1 MQGKNNNI
9 NIGVKS
15 GLIAGLAFGAM
26 MVLMGVLPMIG
37 KLFGFANPIFGFAV
51 HLVFS
56 AIIGA
61 TFGYFFGEAAK
72 DETHAV
78 ILGLVMGFIWW
89 ILGPITIMPVWLGG
103 EARFALDA
111 VVQAV
116 PSLWGHIIFGFVL
129 GLVYPILAKQ
139 EPSNSEADQH

>member
-1 MQGKNNNI
+1 
-9 NIGVKS
+9 
-15 GLIAGLAFGAM
+15 
-26 MVLMGVLPMIG
+26 
-37 KLFGFANPIFGFAV
+37 
-51 HLVFS
+51 LVFS

-61 TFGYFFGEAAK
+61 FFGYFFGEAAK

-78 ILGLVMGFIWW
+78 LLGLVTGFIWW

-111 VVQAV
+111 VVNAV

-129 GLVYPILAKQ
+129 GLVYPILAKRHSSK
-139 EPSNSEADQH
+139 PGVDRN

>member
-1 MQGKNNNI
+1 MQDKQRNI
-9 NIGVKS
+9 SLGVKS
-15 GLIAGLAFGAM
+15 GLVAGLAFGAM

-37 KLFGFANPIFGFAV
+37 KLFGFANPIFGFVV

-78 ILGLVMGFIWW
+78 LLGLVTGFIWW

-103 EARFALDA
+103 EARFALEA
-111 VVQAV
+111 VGQAV

-139 EPSNSEADQH
+139 NQPTPEVDKR